1 MEQIEKL
8 KLMIYSAEM
17 QQLIAPCI
25 DTSSNQEDSKEV
37 NETSQGKKKKKK
49 KEEESNLNS
58 YVPPDKYKFYVPQPK
73 ST

>member
-8 KLMIYSAEM
+8 KQMIYSAEV

-25 DTSSNQEDSKEV
+25 ETSNQEDSKEV
-37 NETSQGKKKKKK
+37 NESLQGKKKKKK
-49 KEEESNLNS
+49 KADESNLNS